1 MMITDKYL
9 EVIRKTSAGFRGTF
23 VFDPAHTVDNGLGQT
38 ADFVEVGDR
47 LVYVPEDCDVRDE
60 DCCEI
65 SDQLDEHVARA
76 IADLLNAV
84 PTLIGEID
92 RLRSLVPHRPRALV
106 RVVSPR
112 RDHRYEGVVVC
123 HEHLR
128 GFSLDDAPLEDARER
143 LQERWLIYKAVAVSV
158 REGAWRETFPA
169 RVPLTLDEYRQIC
182 ARCCACESP
191 LEATEHPRCKRCPSC
206 RIEVWVD

>member
-9 EVIRKTSAGFRGTF
+9 EAIRKTSAGFRGTF

-38 ADFVEVGDR
+38 ADFVEVDDR

-84 PTLIGEID
+84 PALIGEID

-128 GFSLDDAPLEDARER
+128 ELSLDDAPLEKVTPAGWDRC
-143 LQERWLIYKAVAVSV
+143 LMCGVQEV
-158 REGAWRETFPA
+158 RG
-169 RVPLTLDEYRQIC
+169 RVCENDRC
-182 ARCCACESP
+182 ARPLHPQWPAVYCCNLCA
-191 LEATEHPRCKRCPSC
+191 LE
-206 RIEVWVD
+206 DL